1 MNTRGRGAGVLLA
14 AATLLAGCSGS
25 DSSPAAD
32 GGHSDTVRGWTPP
45 QPAAAAK
52 PLPAVPIVDSASQY
66 AIDGEPGAFQF
77 SASEIEGTNS
87 CNVHPATGDLP
98 VTLTCSANFNDENL
112 PVITW
117 RGDIGPAA
125 GLALTADGVTA
136 IPASAFVS
144 DTRVV
149 PPGRSLYFE
158 PGHTVDFGNGITCTA
173 LVTWGLDCS
182 TSGAGFQKVDGG
194 QAVLHGNIIPS
205 PYAS

>member
-1 MNTRGRGAGVLLA
+1 MDTGVRDGGPPRASGLRSVQEYTLEGVGVLLT

-87 CNVHPATGDLP
+87 CNVHPATGD
-98 VTLTCSANFNDENL
+98 
-112 PVITW
+112 
-117 RGDIGPAA
+117 
-125 GLALTADGVTA
+125 
-136 IPASAFVS
+136 
-144 DTRVV
+144 
-149 PPGRSLYFE
+149 PPELR
-158 PGHTVDFGNGITCTA
+158 PGAWCT
-173 LVTWGLDCS
+173 S
-182 TSGAGFQKVDGG
+182 Q
-194 QAVLHGNIIPS
+194 
-205 PYAS
+205 